1 MKLIISFTKFS
12 FAAPENGDFSSD
24 LPPFSK
30 RYTNDT
36 LNV

>member
-12 FAAPENGDFSSD
+12 FAVPENGDFLGFA
-24 LPPFSK
+24 LPHFQ
-30 RYTNDT
+30 NDT